1 MNRISKRQR
10 AGAAGRGAR
19 RRAAFLAAARE
30 AFLAKGYAAATL
42 DDVVRRSG
50 GSRATLYKQFGDKA
64 GLFAA
69 IIAELCAE
77 MTAPLREAGERPQ
90 ARAPRAALLAFATAF
105 MRVMMAPASLALYR
119 LVVAEAGRFPELGR
133 AVYRAGPK
141 VAAARLAAY
150 LRAGAAAG
158 AFTAGDADLRAR
170 HFLEMVK
177 GDLHF
182 RALIGLGPQP
192 SRREVDR
199 CVRAAVDSLLNGIS
213 ARPPSRA
220 SARRR
225 RRAAAARGA
234 S

>member
-1 MNRISKRQR
+1 MSGVSKRHR
-10 AGAAGRGAR
+10 AGAANRGAR
-19 RRAAFLAAARE
+19 RRAAFLAAASE

-77 MTAPLREAGERPQ
+77 MTAPLRAAGERPQ
-90 ARAPRAALLAFATAF
+90 ARAPRAALLAFGTAF
-105 MRVMMAPASLALYR
+105 MRVMMVPANLALYR
-119 LVVAEAGRFPELGR
+119 LVIAETGRFPELGR
-133 AVYRAGPK
+133 AVYRAGPQ

-150 LRAGAAAG
+150 LRDGAAAG
-158 AFTAGDADLRAR
+158 MFTAGDPGLRAR
-170 HFLEMVK
+170 QFLEMIK

-182 RALIGLGPQP
+182 RALIGPRP

-199 CVRAAVDSLLNGIS
+199 CVRAGVDAFLTGIS
-213 ARPPSRA
+213 ARPRPGSVLQSSRHN
-220 SARRR
+220 ARQRWTS
-225 RRAAAARGA
+225 G
-234 S
+234 